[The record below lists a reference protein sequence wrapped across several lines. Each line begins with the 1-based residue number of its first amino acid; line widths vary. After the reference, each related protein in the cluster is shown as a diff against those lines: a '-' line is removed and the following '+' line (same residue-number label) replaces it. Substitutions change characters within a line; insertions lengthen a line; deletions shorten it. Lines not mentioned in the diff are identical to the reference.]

1 MSEDYTQCSA
11 ELSELLGHIRRAN
24 EIAARVRTEYRYY
37 EKNDPVEKN
46 ASIEKKWGI
55 MKKILGELVILQDTS
70 TLSSVKLKKLM
81 EEYEKEEQR

>member
-1 MSEDYTQCSA
+1 MSEDYIECSV

-24 EIAARVRTEYRYY
+24 EIAARVRTEYLYY
-37 EKNDPVEKN
+37 EKNDPIEKKC
-46 ASIEKKWGI
+46 IYRKKWGI

-81 EEYEKEEQR
+81 EELEKEEE